1 MALYAIAYAP
11 SISGGTPSNT
21 QKTGSFY
28 IGNLA
33 GGVRSWNGTLTQT
46 GSSGNTQ
53 FFASPNANLV
63 GSTPDSGYIM
73 AIPSPSGSGPAPYTA
88 VDKPQFFRS
97 QLSNNASG
105 QVTGSL
111 TDAAFISTCSY
122 ILKTYTAL
130 GSVNISSPVNLLGCS
145 SVGDCQTQFT
155 NAGWFQSYG
164 FNAPA

>member
-11 SISGGTPSNT
+11 ALTGGTPSNT
-21 QKTGSFY
+21 QQTGSFY
-28 IGNLA
+28 VGNLTS
-33 GGVRSWNGTLTQT
+33 GVRAWNNTLAQT
-46 GSSGNTQ
+46 ARASTQ

-63 GSTPDSGYIM
+63 GSSPDSGYIM
-73 AIPSPSGSGPAPYTA
+73 AIPSPSGSGPAPFTD

-122 ILKTYTAL
+122 LLKTYTAL
-130 GSVNISSPVNLLGCS
+130 GSVNPGSPVNALGCT
-145 SVGDCQTQFT
+145 SVGDCQSQFT
-155 NAGWFQSYG
+155 AAGWFQSYG